1 MATLLE
7 MRSITPLL
15 LVAVVSGGCGG
26 DDDDSCTV
34 PEPTLASIHAVVMD
48 PSCGLSGSC
57 HNDSKGN
64 PEPIFDGTRDD
75 GSFDVTE
82 VEVICQYIDAPAVS
96 DEQNRPLITSGSCAD
111 SYLMVKID
119 PARESEITSSTDLL
133 DAQNGAHASGMP
145 QRSKGVTGTA
155 LCQAKIDAV
164 CAWITAGTP
173 GCP

>member
-1 MATLLE
+1 
-7 MRSITPLL
+7 MRSITAL
-15 LVAVVSGGCGG
+15 LVLAALSSSGCGG
-26 DDDDSCTV
+26 DDDDACSA
-34 PEPTLASIHAVVMD
+34 PEPTLAAIHAAVLD

-64 PEPIFDGTRDD
+64 PEPIFDGSRDD
-75 GSFDVTE
+75 GSFDVTDPE
-82 VEVICQYIDAPAVS
+82 DICQYIDAAAVT
-96 DEQNRPLITSGSCAD
+96 DEEHRPIITSGSCAD

-119 PARESEITSSTDLL
+119 PARASEITSSTELL

-155 LCQAKIDAV
+155 LCQAKIDAI
-164 CAWITAGTP
+164 CEWITAGTP